1 MSRWSYSLFM
11 LAVYLGTFVFWKEW
25 PSRSAFVLGG
35 LVAAGVLAGAM
46 VWAARRRYFV
56 NRLDQVLHAWVI
68 VDVVLEA
75 GLFEVFGAAV
85 DLGPDRQPFVLRF
98 HDNNNFLGCA
108 AAFALLIGGY
118 RWWTMRKAG
127 RTTPGGEKQPE
138 SGAAAVWE
146 QPHQVSSHAS
156 ARRQSVSCN
165 STLRRPR

>member
-35 LVAAGVLAGAM
+35 LAAAAVLAGAM
-46 VWAARRRYFV
+46 VWAARRTYFV

-75 GLFEVFGAAV
+75 LAYEGLGAV
-85 DLGPDRQPFVLRF
+85 MNLGTEQQPLVLRF
-98 HDNNNFLGCA
+98 HDNNNFVGCA

-118 RWWTMRKAG
+118 RWWALRKAG
-127 RTTPGGEKQPE
+127 RPPG
-138 SGAAAVWE
+138 ATAV
-146 QPHQVSSHAS
+146 S
-156 ARRQSVSCN
+156 AVRS
-165 STLRRPR
+165 

>member
-1 MSRWSYSLFM
+1 MMSRWSYSLFM

-25 PSRSAFVLGG
+25 PSRSAFVVGG
-35 LVAAGVLAGAM
+35 LTAAAVLAGAM

-75 GLFEVFGAAV
+75 LAYEGLGAFV
-85 DLGPDRQPFVLRF
+85 NLGTEQQPLVLRF

-118 RWWTMRKAG
+118 RWWALRKSG
-127 RTTPGGEKQPE
+127 R
-138 SGAAAVWE
+138 
-146 QPHQVSSHAS
+146 
-156 ARRQSVSCN
+156 
-165 STLRRPR
+165 